1 MLSILFLACAPATI
15 LLDDTAA
22 GDTAEQPEPAP
33 TVEETYLCASG
44 GQASHAHTMATAVWP
59 GVTDAEI
66 WTVYEP
72 AYVAWASEAAGYEVP
87 SIDVALD
94 VSLDDEGHVLVS
106 CEWLEVDGY
115 AGRVEGSYT
124 LVVRG

>member
-1 MLSILFLACAPATI
+1 MLSILFLACAPADI
-15 LLDDTAA
+15 VL
-22 GDTAEQPEPAP
+22 DTAEHDTAEEPEPAP

-59 GVTDAEI
+59 GVMDAEL

-72 AYVAWASEAAGYEVP
+72 AYVAWASDVAGYEVP
-87 SIDVALD
+87 SIDVTLD
-94 VSLDDEGHVLVS
+94 VSLDDEGRVLVV
-106 CEWLEVDGY
+106 CEWLGADDYE
-115 AGRVEGSYT
+115 GRVEASYT